1 MKTHAI
7 ELQRI
12 KAIGAQHGL
21 VNVRVDAQVS
31 PLPPRDGAEPTSLLT
46 LSVENAR
53 VLLLLLK
60 QQIAAL
66 EPRKGKS
73 QR

>member
-1 MKTHAI
+1 MKTHRV

-12 KAIGAQHGL
+12 KAIGASHGML
-21 VNVRVDAQVS
+21 SLRVDALVE
-31 PLPPRDGAEPTSLLT
+31 PLPARDAGEPSSLVT
-46 LSVENAR
+46 VSVENAR

-60 QQIAAL
+60 QQLAEL

>member
-1 MKTHAI
+1 MKTHSV

-12 KAIGAQHGL
+12 KAIGASHGM
-21 VNVRVDAQVS
+21 VNVRVDALVQ
-31 PLPPRDGAEPTSLLT
+31 PIAPRDGGEPTSIVS

-53 VLLLLLK
+53 VLMLLLK
-60 QQIAAL
+60 QQIAEL